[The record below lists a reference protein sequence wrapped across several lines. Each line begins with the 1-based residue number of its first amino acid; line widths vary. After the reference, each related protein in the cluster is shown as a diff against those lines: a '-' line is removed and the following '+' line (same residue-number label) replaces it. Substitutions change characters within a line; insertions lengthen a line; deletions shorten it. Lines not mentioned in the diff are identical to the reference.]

1 MLWARR
7 SLCDCYNIYYLA
19 ARSTLPSTDC
29 GSCWAM
35 GPTSALSDRLSIMR
49 KKSFPQIHLS
59 PQVIINC
66 RGGGSCDGGN
76 PGGVYE
82 YIHQNGI
89 PDETC
94 QNYEVSFILLY
105 SWKYWRELAL
115 TRRLGTEN
123 PIVACSV
130 GTCRSQLADWY
141 GMIVWIYR
149 CE

>member
-1 MLWARR
+1 MDRLGGLCDLFYLYNMLW
-7 SLCDCYNIYYLA
+7 LHHL
-19 ARSTLPSTDC
+19 STDC

-49 KKSFPQIHLS
+49 KKAFPQIHLS

-66 RGGGSCDGGN
+66 HGGGSCEGGN

-94 QNYEVSFILLY
+94 QNYEVSCIHVCI
-105 SWKYWRELAL
+105 S
-115 TRRLGTEN
+115 
-123 PIVACSV
+123 
-130 GTCRSQLADWY
+130 
-141 GMIVWIYR
+141 R
-149 CE
+149 CTVTTNYMYEVCTV